1 MRVLKVIH
9 GYPPAYSA
17 GSEVYTQALVQG
29 LVRQGH
35 KVAVFSRRE
44 DPFLPDFE
52 MTRMPDPSESGVD
65 RFLVNLPNSRDRYS
79 HSSVDDCFES
89 VLGEFKP
96 DVVHVGHLNHLS
108 TSLIQ
113 RAYGRGIPVVFTLHD
128 YWLMCPRGQFVQT
141 NVGSGAWALC
151 DGQEDRKCATHCYTR
166 YYTGLREAQPADV
179 EYWTGWVGERM
190 EHVRQMVA
198 KVSLFI
204 APSEYLRRRF
214 VDEFG
219 LPKDKVVYLDYGFD
233 TARLSGRTRATE
245 EDFVFGYI
253 GTHTVPK
260 GINLLIE
267 AFGKV
272 EGKARLRIWGKANPL
287 VTPALKEIA
296 DALPPAKRARVEWL
310 GEYQN
315 PDIVRRVLNRVD
327 AIVVPSIW
335 VENSPLVIHEAQ
347 QARVSVIAAD
357 LGGMAEYVKEGE
369 NGLLFR
375 PRDSADLARQMRRL
389 AEDPRLAHRLG
400 QRGYIKS
407 PDGNVPSLERHVLQV
422 AELYRTALESKPLV
436 PS

>member
-1 MRVLKVIH
+1 
-9 GYPPAYSA
+9 
-17 GSEVYTQALVQG
+17 
-29 LVRQGH
+29 
-35 KVAVFSRRE
+35 
-44 DPFLPDFE
+44 
-52 MTRMPDPSESGVD
+52 
-65 RFLVNLPNSRDRYS
+65 
-79 HSSVDDCFES
+79 
-89 VLGEFKP
+89 
-96 DVVHVGHLNHLS
+96 
-108 TSLIQ
+108 
-113 RAYGRGIPVVFTLHD
+113 
-128 YWLMCPRGQFVQT
+128 
-141 NVGSGAWALC
+141 
-151 DGQEDRKCATHCYTR
+151 
-166 YYTGLREAQPADV
+166 
-179 EYWTGWVGERM
+179 M

-315 PDIVRRVLNRVD
+315 PDIVRSGLNRVD
-327 AIVVPSIW
+327 ALVVPSYW
-335 VENSPLVIHEAQ
+335 AENSPLVIHEAQ
-347 QARVSVIAAD
+347 LAWVSVIAAD
-357 LGGMAEYVKEGE
+357 LGGMAEYVK
-369 NGLLFR
+369 
-375 PRDSADLARQMRRL
+375 
-389 AEDPRLAHRLG
+389 
-400 QRGYIKS
+400 
-407 PDGNVPSLERHVLQV
+407 
-422 AELYRTALESKPLV
+422 
-436 PS
+436 